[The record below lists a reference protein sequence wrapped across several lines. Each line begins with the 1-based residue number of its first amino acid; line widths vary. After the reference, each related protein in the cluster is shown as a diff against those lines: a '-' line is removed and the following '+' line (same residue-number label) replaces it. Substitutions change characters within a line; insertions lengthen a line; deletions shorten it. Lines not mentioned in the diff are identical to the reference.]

1 MQSTGTTR
9 AQLKRQ
15 IRDLTRHLS
24 TARKEARSLEIELR
38 RTERLH
44 EQTRNKP
51 HREHPQ
57 AS

>member
-1 MQSTGTTR
+1 MARTVITR

-15 IRDLTRHLS
+15 IRDLNRHLT

-44 EQTRNKP
+44 EQTRDRP
-51 HREHPQ
+51 HQ
-57 AS
+57 